1 MIPWERIDILPYLW
15 CCLPVE
21 VDDRGRIYLQKRL
34 RERFGE
40 WFHVVEYADRLE
52 LVSIAND
59 PLSAARDAAAGAFD
73 DVSIEEVRETAEQR
87 VRSQARADLQQ
98 SDE

>member
-1 MIPWERIDILPYLW
+1 MT
-15 CCLPVE
+15 VE
-21 VDDRGRIYLQKRL
+21 ADDRGRIYLQKRL

-40 WFHVVEYADRLE
+40 RFHVLEYADRLE
-52 LVSIAND
+52 LVPIADD
-59 PLSAARDAAAGAFD
+59 PLAAARDAAAGAFD

-87 VRSQARADLQQ
+87 ARRQARADLGQ